1 MIKLLLIAV
10 GGAIGSVGRYLLSG
24 AANRFSNTLD
34 FPVGTLTVNL
44 LGSFIIGLLWGWYE
58 HSDFSS
64 PMRSLLFVGILGGF
78 TTFSA
83 FSLETLILFR
93 DGQLKLALL
102 NVILNNVLGIG
113 LAFLG
118 YAITRQ
124 LQQS

>member
-1 MIKLLLIAV
+1 MVKILLIAA
-10 GGAIGSVGRYLLSG
+10 GGAVGSVGRYLLSG
-24 AANRFSNTLD
+24 AANRFANILH

-58 HSDFSS
+58 QHDFSS

-93 DGQLKLALL
+93 DGHLKLALL
-102 NVILNNVLGIG
+102 NVLLNNVLGIG
-113 LAFLG
+113 LAVLG
-118 YAITRQ
+118 FTITRS
-124 LQQS
+124 LQQ

>member
-1 MIKLLLIAV
+1 MIKVILIGV

-24 AANRFSNTLD
+24 AANRFTNIIH
-34 FPVGTLTVNL
+34 FPIGTLTVNL
-44 LGSFIIGLLWGWYE
+44 IGSFIIGLLWGWYE
-58 HSDFSS
+58 NNDFSS

-93 DGQLKLALL
+93 DGQLKVALL
-102 NVILNNVLGIG
+102 NILFNNIFGIG

-118 YAITRQ
+118 YTITRQ
-124 LQQS
+124 LQ

>member
-1 MIKLLLIAV
+1 MVKLLLIAV
-10 GGAIGSVGRYLLSG
+10 GGAVGSVGRYLLSG
-24 AANRFSNTLD
+24 FANRISNAIH

-44 LGSFIIGLLWGWYE
+44 IGSFIIGLLWGWFE
-58 HSDFSS
+58 HNDFSS

-93 DGQLKLALL
+93 DGHIKIALL
-102 NVILNNVLGIG
+102 NVILNNVVGIG

-118 YAITRQ
+118 YALTRQ
-124 LQQS
+124 LSH